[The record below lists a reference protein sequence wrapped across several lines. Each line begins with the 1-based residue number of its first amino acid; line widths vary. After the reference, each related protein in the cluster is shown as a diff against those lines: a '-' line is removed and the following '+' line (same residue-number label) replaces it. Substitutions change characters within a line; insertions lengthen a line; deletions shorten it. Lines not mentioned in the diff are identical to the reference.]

1 MNLKS
6 GSSVSLKSQ
15 AGLQLWKTYDGQ
27 DINRAWENFVYKDN
41 IKT

>member
-1 MNLKS
+1 MSLRS
-6 GSSVSLKSQ
+6 GSNVSLRPQ

-27 DINRAWENFVYKDN
+27 VINRAWEKFMHKDN